1 MKPLDEID
9 RNILRQLQD
18 NARLSNAD
26 LADRV
31 GLSPSPCWQ
40 RVKRLEES
48 GLIQGYVA
56 ILDQKQLG
64 MPDTIII
71 EVTLER
77 HDDEVIERFGR
88 ALTDLPEILEAY
100 LTTGEYDYFIKVAI
114 NGTEGYERFLRE
126 KLYRI
131 PGIRHTRSC
140 FALRCLKRRFS
151 VTP

>member
-26 LADRV
+26 LAERV

-40 RVKRLEES
+40 RVKRLEDS
-48 GLIQGYVA
+48 GFIQGYVA
-56 ILDQKQLG
+56 ILDHKQLG